1 MGAIDQ
7 PSLIPTPI
15 HGDARGV
22 FTKPFHHKLAG
33 CEDFA
38 IKELFWTS
46 SARGCVRGL
55 HFQVPPVPGRK
66 LVWVSRGSIVDVV
79 VDLRKHSGFGTIARY
94 ELSHSIGATL
104 RVPVGFAHGFQALE
118 DDTIV
123 NYAVDAPYSPAHDT
137 GILWNSIEFDW
148 PLPVGPMS
156 ERDCSFPTLDAFVSP
171 FEIDS

>member
-7 PSLIPTPI
+7 PVLLPIPI

-22 FTKPFHHKLAG
+22 FAKPFHQELTG
-33 CEDFA
+33 SEDFA
-38 IKELFWTS
+38 IKELFWTR

-55 HFQVPPVPGRK
+55 HFQIPPFPGSK
-66 LVWVSRGSIVDVV
+66 LVWVSQGSIVDVV
-79 VDLRKHSGFGTIARY
+79 VDVRKHSGFGTTERY
-94 ELSHSIGATL
+94 ELDEATGATL
-104 RVPVGFAHGFQALE
+104 WVPVGFAHGFQALE

-137 GILWNSIEFDW
+137 GILWNSIEVDW

-156 ERDCSFPTLDAFVSP
+156 ERDRSFPTLEAFVSP